1 MRPAGMDPI
10 VTSKKTMGFFGLG
23 GLRCHSTATVGV
35 AAAAAA
41 ATTTLLLLLFV
52 AAPPEAIA
60 ARERGRYTREDES
73 GREKRAGGTT
83 QMTVLEDGWRHNPK
97 LGLCLTWAR
106 LGQLG
111 RPIAVALGNHV
122 LGCGL
127 TWARVANLVGGP
139 IAIAFGNL
147 ELGSS
152 STCTWVDQIGGSIE
166 IPLDNTWIGFNL
178 GWVSQFGWKSFAI
191 ALGNPKLGLGSP

>member
-60 ARERGRYTREDES
+60 ARESEGGYTREDES

-83 QMTVLEDGWRHNPK
+83 QMTVLEDGWSHNPK
-97 LGLCLTWAR
+97 LGLGLTWAR
-106 LGQLG
+106 LGQFG

-122 LGCGL
+122 LGLGL
-127 TWARVANLVGGP
+127 TSAR
-139 IAIAFGNL
+139 
-147 ELGSS
+147 
-152 STCTWVDQIGGSIE
+152 
-166 IPLDNTWIGFNL
+166 
-178 GWVSQFGWKSFAI
+178 VSQFSWRNRLQSLLAILNLVQVQLVPGWTKLEDQLKS
-191 ALGNPKLGLGSP
+191 P